1 MTTKKQIE
9 QFLTNEPIAM
19 AGVSRNPKKFGRVAY
34 EELIRKGLKLIPLN
48 PKIESINGTVCY
60 ADISHL
66 PADVKSLV
74 IMTKKDQTAKM
85 VEDALAK
92 GIKNI
97 WIQQASDTPE
107 ALALLKGKD
116 VNLIT
121 KQCILMHHNPDS
133 FHKFHRNIKRFFGRL
148 PK

>member
-9 QFLTNEPIAM
+9 QFLANEPIAM
-19 AGVSRNPKKFGRVAY
+19 AGVSRNPKKFGRLAY
-34 EELIRKGLKLIPLN
+34 EELSRKGLRLIAIN
-48 PKIESINGTVCY
+48 PHIESINGSVCY
-60 ADISHL
+60 AGIKDL
-66 PADVKSLV
+66 PAGVKSLI
-74 IMTKKDQTAKM
+74 IMTKKDQTARA

-97 WIQQASDTPE
+97 WIQQSSETPE
-107 ALALLKGKD
+107 ALALLIGKD

-121 KQCILMHHNPDS
+121 KQCILMHHHPDG
-133 FHKFHRNIKRFFGRL
+133 FHKFHGTIKTFFRAM

>member
-34 EELIRKGLKLIPLN
+34 EELVRKGLKLIPVN
-48 PKIESINGTVCY
+48 PNMESINGTVCY
-60 ADISHL
+60 AGISHL
-66 PADVKSLV
+66 PAEVQSLI
-74 IMTKKDQTAKM
+74 IMTKKDQTAKI
-85 VEDALAK
+85 VEEALAK

-97 WIQQASDTPE
+97 WIQQASATPE

-116 VNLIT
+116 INLIT
-121 KQCILMHHNPDS
+121 KQCILMHHRPDS
-133 FHKFHRNIKRFFGRL
+133 FHKFHRNIKRFFGGL

>member
-1 MTTKKQIE
+1 MTTKLQIE
-9 QFLTNEPIAM
+9 QFLAVQPIAM

-34 EELIRKGLKLIPLN
+34 EELTRKGLNIIPIN
-48 PKIESINGTVCY
+48 PNIESINGTTCY

-66 PADVKSLV
+66 PAEVKSLL
-74 IMTKKDQTAKM
+74 IMTKKDQTAKV
-85 VEDALAK
+85 VEDALAR

-97 WIQQASDTPE
+97 WIQQSSDTPE

-116 VNLIT
+116 VNLVT
-121 KQCILMHHNPDS
+121 KQCILMHHKPDS
-133 FHKFHRNIKRFFGRL
+133 FHKFHRNLKRFFGGM

>member
-1 MTTKKQIE
+1 MTTRKQID
-9 QFLTNEPIAM
+9 QFLASEPIAV

-34 EELIRKGLKLIPLN
+34 EELSRKGLKLIPIN
-48 PKIESINGTVCY
+48 PNMDSINGTVCY
-60 ADISHL
+60 PDVQHL
-66 PADVKSLV
+66 PAGVQALM
-74 IMTKKDQTAKM
+74 IMTQKDQTAG
-85 VEDALAK
+85 VVADAIAR

-107 ALALLKGKD
+107 ALALLDGEQ

-121 KQCILMHHNPDS
+121 KQCVLMHHKPEG
-133 FHKFHRNIKRFFGRL
+133 FHKFHRNIKRFFGGL